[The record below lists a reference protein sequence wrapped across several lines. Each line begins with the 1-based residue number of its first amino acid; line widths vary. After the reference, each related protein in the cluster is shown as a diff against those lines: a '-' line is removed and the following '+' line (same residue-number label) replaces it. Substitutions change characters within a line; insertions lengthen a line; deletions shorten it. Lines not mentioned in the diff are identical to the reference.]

1 MVMRK
6 KNTKSATILVDTK
19 DPDYHKYEKLKEK
32 LRYQQALRENAK
44 KIDHKQVRLNI
55 QAGALP
61 TPTYYIMTGLAAVI
75 AAYGLLSNSSAVII
89 GAMLIT
95 MMLGPVAGISL
106 ALIDNRWIMFRTSL
120 KTLLLGLLLMFAIGV
135 VLGLFHYNLPMSRE
149 ILARTQPNLMD
160 LMIALAAGAAGAF
173 ACVSPRLSIPVVETA
188 VANAIIPPVVASA
201 ILFAHLQWQQAFS
214 ALILAFTN
222 MVAIQVSASLVLWLS
237 GFRRGTGH
245 ELSNGFA
252 TFVKRNIVSL
262 VFLTVL
268 GVYLSFNFSTSVH
281 QQVYN
286 YQVESNIRKVF
297 EQRDNVISTIQYNSR
312 PDFTLIRV
320 VVMGNHKPNSN
331 DIQALEASMPED
343 VAHHKTRIQVRFIP
357 VSIIQNGDFG
367 NQIQPEEVK
376 GLKFDKVS

>member
-1 MVMRK
+1 MRK
-6 KNTKSATILVDTK
+6 KEGNSPTIVVDSD

-44 KIDHKQVRLNI
+44 IINHKQVRLSI

-61 TPTYYIMTGLAAVI
+61 TQTYYIMTGLAAVI
-75 AAYGLLSNSSAVII
+75 AAYGLLSNSSAVSI

-106 ALIDNRWIMFRTSL
+106 ALIDSRWIMFRTSL
-120 KTLLLGLLLMFAIGV
+120 KTLTLGLLLIFVIGV
-135 VLGLFHYNLPMSRE
+135 ILGLFHYNLPMSKE

-201 ILFAHLQWQQAFS
+201 ILFAHLQWKLALS

-222 MVAIQVSASLVLWLS
+222 MIAIQVSTSLVLWMS

-245 ELSNGFA
+245 ELSKGFI
-252 TFVKRNIVSL
+252 TFARRNLISL
-262 VFLTVL
+262 TLLFIL
-268 GVYLSFNFSTSVH
+268 GIYLSVNFSTSVH
-281 QQVYN
+281 QEVYN
-286 YQVESNIRKVF
+286 YQVESNIRKVL

-320 VVMGNHKPNSN
+320 VVMGNHQPNIN
-331 DIQALEASMPED
+331 DIRALEASMPED
-343 VAHHKTRIQVRFIP
+343 LAHHKTRIQVRFIP
-357 VSIIQNGDFG
+357 VSIVQNGDFG
-367 NQIQPEEVK
+367 NQIQPQEAN
-376 GLKFDKVS
+376 GLTP